1 MNGHCQYTS
10 TCVLP
15 FHFSYAHSS
24 IEFQLRQLADMA
36 FLVQNYDLAF
46 QSYQHLKKDF
56 QGASAWM
63 YYAGAVVSLYCV
75 IISLGISVFKTV
87 SRIGRLWSGS
97 SLFPH
102 RSKIVVQTGYCSIQ
116 YAGTGENRLV

>member
-1 MNGHCQYTS
+1 MNVLYQC
-10 TCVLP
+10 TCVPLCTV
-15 FHFSYAHSS
+15 FCSSYAHSS

-63 YYAGAVVSLYCV
+63 YYAGAVVSL
-75 IISLGISVFKTV
+75 SLI
-87 SRIGRLWSGS
+87 
-97 SLFPH
+97 
-102 RSKIVVQTGYCSIQ
+102 
-116 YAGTGENRLV
+116 A